1 MSNVVLKPTLKSEYE
16 SFKKNLQEAFIIAVE
31 ENFGVYDK
39 GSIPSDEEI
48 ERWYPKNKS
57 VGNLYPLF

>member
-39 GSIPSDEEI
+39 GPD
-48 ERWYPKNKS
+48 RKS
-57 VGNLYPLF
+57 VV